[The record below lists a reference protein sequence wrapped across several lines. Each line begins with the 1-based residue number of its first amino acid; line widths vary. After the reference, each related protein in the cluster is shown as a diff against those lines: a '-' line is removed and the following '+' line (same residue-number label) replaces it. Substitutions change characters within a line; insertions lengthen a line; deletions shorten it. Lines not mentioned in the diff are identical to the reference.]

1 MKAEKAVSELTA
13 RDLITEDGLV
23 VLFQKFDRAITTE
36 KIDEAYSV
44 YSNFIKF
51 QKVEEMSMNDY
62 IIEYEHFYH
71 IMTQYDTKLQN
82 TVLTFKLADGAN
94 ICEDQYKLALALGTN
109 LQFEIMNSAFK
120 YYFTKSAVSN
130 EFSVK

>member
-51 QKVEEMSMNDY
+51 QTVEEMSMNDY

-82 TVLTFKLADGAN
+82 TALTFK
-94 ICEDQYKLALALGTN
+94 
-109 LQFEIMNSAFK
+109 
-120 YYFTKSAVSN
+120 VSN
-130 EFSVK
+130 ESPVNEWQYQMNPLKNFL